1 MGLWK
6 ILKHCLVKIKI
17 KCSSKCCQS
26 SCSSEIDTNDHD
38 NEFEPRCRIAT
49 I

>member
-1 MGLWK
+1 MGLVK

-17 KCSSKCCQS
+17 KCSTECCKS

-38 NEFEPRCRIAT
+38 GEPRCRIST